1 MQKKSN
7 TQKIL
12 SIWMKAC
19 FEKLT
24 TTEPQDTTVEAL
36 RTASKPD
43 TADVDRTGHS
53 AHKKPTPKFPSKT
66 RHNT

>member
-7 TQKIL
+7 TQEIL

-24 TTEPQDTTVEAL
+24 ATASQDTNVEAL

-43 TADVDRTGHS
+43 TADVDRTGHNV
-53 AHKKPTPKFPSKT
+53 HKKPTPK
-66 RHNT
+66 